1 MMEHET
7 DMSTTKYKKL
17 NMMEYKTDI
26 TITKLDKYKKTEQK
40 FNDGAKNRH
49 TKYKN

>member
-17 NMMEYKTDI
+17 NMTEYKTDM
-26 TITKLDKYKKTEQK
+26 TITKLVKYKR
-40 FNDGAKNRH
+40 N
-49 TKYKN
+49 